1 MKKAH
6 TCHQNIGVEKIIS
19 SACAVTSAIA
29 QNTKNEK
36 RCANLKLESQP
47 NSKNFQQTTFKIQ
60 KDQNTLRLQNHFENV

>member
-1 MKKAH
+1 MRSYKRNRTEYK
-6 TCHQNIGVEKIIS
+6 NE
-19 SACAVTSAIA
+19 
-29 QNTKNEK
+29 KNEK